1 MKAVGPTGETVSVLD
16 KLITFFK
23 SQGVARNAPPEWGG
37 SSGRALQATPL
48 QNGVDPPAGRCKQRP
63 PPEWGGSSGRALQAT
78 PLQNGVDPPA
88 GRCKQR
94 PSPEWG
100 GSSGR
105 ALQATPLQNG
115 AGKPLASDHHP
126 LTKSLLISAREAHPH
141 SAIAKKSS
149 SRKIWMT
156 FATPSAPAT
165 ASP

>member
-1 MKAVGPTGETVSVLD
+1 MGWVL
-16 KLITFFK
+16 
-23 SQGVARNAPPEWGG
+23 
-37 SSGRALQATPL
+37 
-48 QNGVDPPAGRCKQRP
+48 PAGRCKQRP
-63 PPEWGGSSGRALQAT
+63 SRMGWG
-78 PLQNGVDPPA
+78 PPA

-94 PSPEWG
+94 PSRMGWILRQGVASNAPPEWGGVLRQGVASNAPPEWGGVLRQGVASNAPPERG

>member
-23 SQGVARNAPPEWGG
+23 GRGVARNA
-37 SSGRALQATPL
+37 
-48 QNGVDPPAGRCKQRP
+48 